1 MKDTNDLWWQ
11 RFEIKRQNSNTSH
24 TAIDKNKEIGLLIHR
39 NLAKALQLS
48 THLKDNFVLHSSR
61 FEKPTTLEIDSETYL
76 LYFIRENEIVFGGIF
91 RDNKIQSNDDTVI
104 NIDSNIVDPYISN
117 TKFCNALA
125 TFINVTN
132 NQIFLIIIQIVE
144 HSTN

>member
-1 MKDTNDLWWQ
+1 M
-11 RFEIKRQNSNTSH
+11 
-24 TAIDKNKEIGLLIHR
+24 IHR

-48 THLKDNFVLHSSR
+48 THLKDNFVHNSSR

-76 LYFIRENEIVFGGIF
+76 LYFIRESEIVFGGIF

-117 TKFCNALA
+117 TNFCNTLA
-125 TFINVTN
+125 TFNNVTN
-132 NQIFLIIIQIVE
+132 NQKIFHNYLIVE
-144 HSTN
+144 HSSN